1 MSENYN
7 LSELEEWDI
16 WDKFPQYR
24 WVTFRDM
31 RGLSESDF
39 SKSLKDSF
47 VSVWIDPTSSWGSF
61 PLESMKSGVP
71 VIGLVPNMVPSW
83 MDEKNGVWVQKQ
95 GEMLDVIADFVLNW
109 LEDNITDELYRLG
122 SETAEQFC
130 DEVKF
135 ENQVLESINGIFE
148 ARLQNFKSQLESHK
162 ETV

>member
-1 MSENYN
+1 
-7 LSELEEWDI
+7 
-16 WDKFPQYR
+16 
-24 WVTFRDM
+24 
-31 RGLSESDF
+31 
-39 SKSLKDSF
+39 
-47 VSVWIDPTSSWGSF
+47 
-61 PLESMKSGVP
+61 
-71 VIGLVPNMVPSW
+71 MVPSW